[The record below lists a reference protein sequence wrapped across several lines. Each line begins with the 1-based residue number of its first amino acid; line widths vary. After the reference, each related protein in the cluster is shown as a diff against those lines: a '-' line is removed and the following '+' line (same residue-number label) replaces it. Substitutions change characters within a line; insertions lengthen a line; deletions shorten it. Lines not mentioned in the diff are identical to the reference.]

1 MNKTI
6 YKALMIGLVA
16 TLILTACANQ
26 AAGTPAP
33 ASDNV
38 IAPDSVI
45 AEGRLEPVHA
55 ANLSFQARGIV
66 ESVNVKIGDSV
77 KRGDELARLS
87 NASIAE
93 AQFRAAN
100 LELVGAEQ
108 ALDSLNRNGSANL
121 AATWTAYM
129 NAQEARA
136 KAERDWEALNVDSI
150 EDRIEDAKAEV
161 EDRDADL
168 QDAKDEFDK
177 YKDLDKDNSKR
188 VTAEDALETAQE
200 DYNESLRK
208 LDEITRERDTVRA
221 ALDAA
226 LAAEAEAKYQ
236 YETSAGGVNE
246 DQLALATSRLNN
258 AEAQVAAA
266 QANLSNYVLTA
277 PFDGVVAEVA
287 VKAGEQVSPENRI
300 VSVAD
305 TSAWVIETTDVT
317 ELEVVKLAVGQNVT
331 FTADALLGVTMNGVV
346 TEISQSSVLQG
357 GDVIYTVRIVAHN
370 VDPRVKWGMT
380 VQVVFEPLE

>member
-66 ESVNVKIGDSV
+66 ESINVKIGDSV

-108 ALDSLNRNGSANL
+108 ALDALNRNGSANL

-161 EDRDADL
+161 EDKDADL

-221 ALDAA
+221 ALDTA
-226 LAAEAEAKYQ
+226 LGTEAEAKYQ
-236 YETSAGGVNE
+236 YETSADGVNE

-300 VSVAD
+300 VSIAD

-346 TEISQSSVLQG
+346 TEISQSSTLQG

-370 VDPRVKWGMT
+370 VDPRAKWGMT
-380 VQVVFEPLE
+380 VQVVFEPME